1 MPNAMLALPVSVE
14 QIAAVI
20 NQMSDGEQQRLLT
33 LTPQLRQ
40 AAVAKPVH
48 TKAQIEASVAAV
60 QAEVLALLNYQPL
73 SGDEPFLGNLP
84 LKEYQAL
91 PEAEKA
97 RLWDEV
103 AGDDLF
109 DLEEVEV
116 APDAL
121 PA

>member
-1 MPNAMLALPVSVE
+1 MQNAVLALPVSGDLFD
-14 QIAAVI
+14 AVI

-40 AAVAKPVH
+40 AVVTKPVY

-60 QAEVLALLNYQPL
+60 QAEVLALLNHQPL
-73 SGDEPFLGNLP
+73 SGDAPFLGNLT
-84 LKEYQAL
+84 LNEYHAL

-103 AGDDLF
+103 AGADLF

>member
-1 MPNAMLALPVSVE
+1 MQNAMLALPVSVE

-40 AAVAKPVH
+40 AAVAKPVY

-60 QAEVLALLNYQPL
+60 QAEVLALLNHQPL
-73 SGDEPFLGNLP
+73 SGDTPFLGNLT
-84 LKEYQAL
+84 LNEYHAL

>member
-1 MPNAMLALPVSVE
+1 MQNAMLALPVSVE

-40 AAVAKPVH
+40 AAVAKPVY

-73 SGDEPFLGNLP
+73 SGDTPFLGNLT
-84 LKEYQAL
+84 LNEYHAL